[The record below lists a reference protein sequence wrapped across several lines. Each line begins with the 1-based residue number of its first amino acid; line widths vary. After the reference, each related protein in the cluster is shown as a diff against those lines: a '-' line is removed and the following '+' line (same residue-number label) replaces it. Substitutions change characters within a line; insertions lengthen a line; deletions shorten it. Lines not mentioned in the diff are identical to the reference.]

1 MPKNL
6 NPCNIAWKV
15 HVYVMIYRYE
25 DKLQEYLEVI
35 LTSRDEKSRLTSE
48 WVERILRKDYK
59 WYGPKM
65 DL

>member
-6 NPCNIAWKV
+6 NPCNIALKV

-35 LTSRDEKSRLTSE
+35 STSRDEKSRLTSE

>member
-1 MPKNL
+1 MPTNL